1 MDSNELALWVARIKG
16 LKSHLRII
24 QRDGSTSGHPGM
36 ERMARQAAA
45 GIIEADRYISDAKG
59 EVL

>member
-1 MDSNELALWVARIKG
+1 MDSGELILWVARIEG

-24 QRDGSTSGHPGM
+24 QRDGATSGHAGM

-45 GIIEADRYISDAKG
+45 GIVEADRYLADAKG
-59 EVL
+59 EA

>member
-1 MDSNELALWVARIKG
+1 MEGHELTLWVARIEG

-24 QRDGSTSGHPGM
+24 QRDGDTSDHPGM
-36 ERMARQAAA
+36 ERMARQATA
-45 GIIEADRYISDAKG
+45 GIAEADRYLSDAKV